1 MTQHPM
7 DNIPVR
13 SLKFDAADS
22 EPVWSQ
28 SSPEF
33 AMFINALG
41 VDVPHFERFL
51 VRVMRQYRGE
61 LSDPKLLQD
70 VQAIIGQESHHAFNF
85 SKWTQRLADKY
96 PECHERQRKWVTP
109 GAAANMVNEPQLQD
123 ILRQL

>member
-13 SLKFDAADS
+13 SLKFDASDS

-51 VRVMRQYRGE
+51 VRVMREYRGE
-61 LSDPKLLQD
+61 LSDPRLLQD

-85 SKWTQRLADKY
+85 SKWTQQLADKY
-96 PECHERQRKWVTP
+96 PEIARVDDACTCLLYTSPSPR
-109 GAAANMVNEPQLQD
+109 D
-123 ILRQL
+123 

>member
-1 MTQHPM
+1 M

-13 SLKFDAADS
+13 PLKFDASDS

-51 VRVMRQYRGE
+51 VRVMREYRGE
-61 LSDPKLLQD
+61 LSDQSCCKTYRPSLVRSLTTRSTFRSGHSGWRTNTPKLR
-70 VQAIIGQESHHAFNF
+70 AWMMPA
-85 SKWTQRLADKY
+85 
-96 PECHERQRKWVTP
+96 
-109 GAAANMVNEPQLQD
+109 
-123 ILRQL
+123 LRPLRA